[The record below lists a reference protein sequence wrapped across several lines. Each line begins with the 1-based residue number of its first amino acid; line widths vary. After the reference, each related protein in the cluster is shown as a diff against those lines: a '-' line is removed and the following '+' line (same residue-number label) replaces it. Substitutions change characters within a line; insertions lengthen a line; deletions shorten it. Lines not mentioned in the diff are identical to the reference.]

1 MNDSHHLKYT
11 AAHLLAHRAEQ
22 ASREAVLEPKL
33 LTDCADVIEDLS
45 KDCKVVEGQPFEIP
59 MALPL
64 QLDYDG
70 IGKLVDELRRGAHL
84 KNITPDE
91 LLAAA
96 RLLRVL
102 AEHAKQIYSRPVL
115 GYEAMV
121 GLAERSAMNH

>member
-1 MNDSHHLKYT
+1 MNDLHHMKYT

-22 ASREAVLEPKL
+22 SSRSGVLEPGL
-33 LTDCADVIEDLS
+33 LVDCADVIEDLAN
-45 KDCKVVEGQPFEIP
+45 DCKIVEGQPFEIP

-70 IGKLVDELRRGAHL
+70 IGTFVDELRRAKHMQNGGL
-84 KNITPDE
+84 DQVI
-91 LLAAA
+91 AAA

-115 GYEAMV
+115 GRDGM
-121 GLAERSAMNH
+121 GSLADRPAVNN